1 MKNITK
7 NFKFKYHAW
16 RELNPLCGQ
25 YFLHNTG
32 IASSDKTVTCK
43 RCKKIIKNENDF
55 TRKVKNGN
63 KGNN

>member
-1 MKNITK
+1 MKFITQ

-25 YFLHNTG
+25 YFKHNTG

-43 RCKKIIKNENDF
+43 RCKKIMKKESEILGKE
-55 TRKVKNGN
+55 K
-63 KGNN
+63 